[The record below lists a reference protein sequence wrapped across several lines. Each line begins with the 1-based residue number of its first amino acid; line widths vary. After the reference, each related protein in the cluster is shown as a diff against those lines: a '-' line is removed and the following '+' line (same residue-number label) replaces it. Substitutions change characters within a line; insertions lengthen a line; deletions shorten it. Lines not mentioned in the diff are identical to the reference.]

1 MSSDEAE
8 IDVVVSV
15 RDDHLDHL
23 DRVVDDLRAAG
34 LHVRDRLE
42 RLGTV
47 TGSVPAGSLDSL
59 SAIDGVDAVEQERE
73 FHLPPPDSDVQ

>member
-15 RDDHLDHL
+15 KDDHLDHL
-23 DRVVDDLRAAG
+23 DRVVADLRAAG

-42 RLGTV
+42 RLGAV
-47 TGSVPAGSLDSL
+47 TGSVPAGRLDSL

-73 FHLPPPDSDVQ
+73 FQLPPPDSDVQ